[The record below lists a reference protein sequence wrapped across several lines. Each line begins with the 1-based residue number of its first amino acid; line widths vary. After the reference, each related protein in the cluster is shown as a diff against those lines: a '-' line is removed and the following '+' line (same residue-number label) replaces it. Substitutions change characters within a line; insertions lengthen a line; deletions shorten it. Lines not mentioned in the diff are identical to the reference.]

1 MNIIKVF
8 AKFENTK
15 VWYIFLKYFILP
27 IYDFIWINVVNFK
40 GRKFYNNFKKKD
52 VKVEH
57 HIPENLPSVIV
68 RDDQDFKEIAFKISN
83 SIDHDFI
90 YKKINDIKKDNSISR
105 NRNYILSFSHMLVMN
120 LKKTL

>member
-8 AKFENTK
+8 AKFKNTK

-83 SIDHDFI
+83 SECPTDA
-90 YKKINDIKKDNSISR
+90 
-105 NRNYILSFSHMLVMN
+105 ILS
-120 LKKTL
+120 